1 MKKKEIPQQA
11 EINFFSE
18 DQMRKLSQVA
28 TVMEATEGFIPSFY
42 VFNNKLYSRLH
53 KKDGEEVTGYAGMS
67 VDKTVE
73 LVYYSYV
80 TQMRKEYGLEDDKS
94 FELWLKLR

>member
-1 MKKKEIPQQA
+1 MKKKEALQGA
-11 EINFFSE
+11 EMHFFSE

-28 TVMEATEGFIPSFY
+28 TVMQATEGFVSSFY

-53 KKDGEEVTGYAGMS
+53 KRDGEEVTGYAGMN

-80 TQMRKEYGLEDDKS
+80 TQMRKEYGLEDDTA